1 MQGWDTKK
9 DKHKKLERTKR
20 LDRENDP
27 PYQKRRSRDPGRF
40 IKVAGMSALAM
51 QAAGSKYVNN
61 AHFDTDSGTPIGVD
75 NRCSG

>member
-1 MQGWDTKK
+1 MQGWDTKQG
-9 DKHKKLERTKR
+9 KHKKSERKKR

-27 PYQKRRSRDPGRF
+27 PYQNRRSRYPGRF
-40 IKVAGMSALAM
+40 IKVAGMSALAL